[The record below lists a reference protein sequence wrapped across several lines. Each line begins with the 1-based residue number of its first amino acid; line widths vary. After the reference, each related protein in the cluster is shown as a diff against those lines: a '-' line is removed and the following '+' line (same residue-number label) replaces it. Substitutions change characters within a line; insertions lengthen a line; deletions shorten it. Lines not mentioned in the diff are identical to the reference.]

1 LGEELVDLLDVGS
14 GGHADGGREDDAI
27 HPRGLD
33 ALIQPR
39 RRVLIVAAHVDAGLV
54 RVGHERE
61 QLAGGEGG
69 AEEILRRPCRG
80 AASMM
85 RGGAHPDRLTT
96 LGAGLEVLRIALF
109 GGGAL
114 PTEGDGE
121 IVHAGLDGP
130 RRVPGRDAGR
140 GFSGSTRN
148 IPGSEGGTVYLWGP
162 SWKAPRVASGTPF
175 VRIRS
180 SRRAGSVHPSPAA
193 PPDATT
199 APRSKVT
206 PWLFEEELHV
216 APVAGLQSPSGHRA
230 GGAGPHAGQPE
241 RRRTCHRA
249 FGTPRTVPGP
259 MGRLAGG
266 RLPDALRSPSGS
278 GEPARR
284 AALRP
289 AVPLQLGGE
298 PLLRGLQQRRSLA
311 PLPLPAGS
319 HPPAEPGLRGLPA
332 GEPALCRQ
340 GGGALPAGGHHL
352 GARLPADAGAPDAA
366 RAAPR
371 GA

>member
-1 LGEELVDLLDVGS
+1 
-14 GGHADGGREDDAI
+14 
-27 HPRGLD
+27 
-33 ALIQPR
+33 
-39 RRVLIVAAHVDAGLV
+39 
-54 RVGHERE
+54 
-61 QLAGGEGG
+61 
-69 AEEILRRPCRG
+69 
-80 AASMM
+80 
-85 RGGAHPDRLTT
+85 
-96 LGAGLEVLRIALF
+96 
-109 GGGAL
+109 
-114 PTEGDGE
+114 
-121 IVHAGLDGP
+121 
-130 RRVPGRDAGR
+130 
-140 GFSGSTRN
+140 
-148 IPGSEGGTVYLWGP
+148 GGTVYLWGP

-266 RLPDALRSPSGS
+266 RLPEALRSPSGS

-289 AVPLQLGGE
+289 AVPLQLRCE
-298 PLLRGLQQRRSLA
+298 PLLLGRQQRRSLA
-311 PLPLPAGS
+311 SLPLPAGS
-319 HPPAEPGLRGLPA
+319 HPPAGPRLRGLPA

-352 GARLPADAGAPDAA
+352 CARLPADAGAPDAS

-371 GA
+371 VAHRLLPAHPPPVLGGLPHPAVERGGPARKAGRRPHRLPHRQLHAALHHLDAAAARARGRGWAGDARGA